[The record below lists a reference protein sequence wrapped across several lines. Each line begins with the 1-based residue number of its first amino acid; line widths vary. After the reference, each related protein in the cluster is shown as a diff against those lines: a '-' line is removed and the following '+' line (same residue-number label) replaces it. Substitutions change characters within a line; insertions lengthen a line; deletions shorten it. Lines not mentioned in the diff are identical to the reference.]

1 MATYNSIQYAT
12 NAPIATHGEFLG
24 INHLHATVNFA
35 AAPTTSD
42 AFNFG
47 YLPPNAVVTGATLK
61 AASQLDSN
69 GSPTLTTNVGVAG
82 TPQLFFAASTVGRT
96 AGASVDIGLA
106 TAGRLYKNT
115 SGAKQAVVGALGA
128 NPATGAA
135 GSFEL
140 ALSYFVED

>member
-1 MATYNSIQYAT
+1 MTTYSSTQYAN
-12 NAPIATHGEFLG
+12 NAPIATHGEFLS

-47 YLPPNAVVTGATLK
+47 YLPPGAVVTGATLK
-61 AASQLDSN
+61 AAGQIDSN
-69 GSPTLTTNVGVAG
+69 GSPTLTTNIGVSG

-96 AGASVDIGLA
+96 AGASVDVTMA
-106 TAGRLYKNT
+106 ASGRLYKNT

-135 GSFEL
+135 GSLEL
-140 ALSYFVED
+140 AISYFVEE